1 MKIMTKKTID
11 VVGDVQCDVCNESCT
26 PVEGY
31 DPLFGLM
38 RAQWGYGSHH
48 DGETYEV
55 HLCESCFFQA
65 LASLEEQRRGHL
77 MFSEQGYEYNP
88 DFGLIQNSE
97 DIA

>member
-11 VVGDVQCDVCNESCT
+11 VVGDVQCDVCNENCT
-26 PVEGY
+26 PAEGY

-55 HLCESCFFQA
+55 HLCESCFFK
-65 LASLEEQRRGHL
+65 R
-77 MFSEQGYEYNP
+77 
-88 DFGLIQNSE
+88 
-97 DIA
+97 